1 MSTKPFL
8 GLSRGTQ
15 VRMAAL
21 YVYNTRHGYRFVGN
35 LTPAMQVLA
44 AAFERL
50 DDQALRLITCHR

>member
-1 MSTKPFL
+1 
-8 GLSRGTQ
+8 
-15 VRMAAL
+15 MAAL